1 MRKIFDAP
9 ARVFQVPEPT
19 PTADRAPDHLAA
31 GTPPRLR
38 DDLVALMGDPKVVL
52 DRAIDLVRFAT
63 DASPYRMFPQ
73 VVVLSRSVD
82 DVQAVLRYA
91 HDHDLSVTFRA
102 AGTSLSGQAQGDGIL
117 LEVMRNWIG
126 CTVED
131 GGLTLRSRPGTILA
145 RANAALKPYH
155 RRLGPDPG
163 SKAACTIGGVVANNS
178 SGMCCGIV
186 ENPYMTVRDLTIVL
200 PSGTVVETAAPDAEE
215 QFAAAEPEIAAGL
228 LEIRAAILAEPEV
241 AARIRD
247 KYRIKNTTGYSM
259 RAFLDAET
267 PVQILRRL
275 MIGSEGTL
283 GFVAEAV
290 FDTVADDAHHLTS
303 LMIFPDM
310 HAAASAVAPFVAAGA
325 AAVELLDRASIRA
338 VRGNAGVPDRWDDL
352 PEAATALLV
361 EFRDET
367 PEASAASEDE
377 ARAVLATLT
386 LLEPTDF
393 TRDRTRAAEYW
404 VIRNGL
410 LASVGGARP
419 SGTSFILE
427 DVCFPPERLAEGALA
442 IQDLFARHDY
452 AGVIFGHASMGNLH
466 FLITPSLGGP
476 EDVARFD
483 AFLRDVVR
491 LVAED
496 FDGSLKAE
504 HGTGRNIA
512 PFVEREWG
520 PVITGHMRAIK
531 SLVDPHGVLSPGVLL
546 SEDPAAHLKNLKT
559 APTIEE
565 LADRC
570 IECGYCESVC
580 PSRRVTTTPRQRIA
594 LRRELFRQP
603 DGSPVALELERD
615 YSYEA
620 VETCA
625 GDGSC
630 ALACPVGI
638 DTGELMKTF
647 RVTGHRRNPAAER
660 TAKVVARQYRLM
672 EKLGRAALTTAGA
685 VSSVTGDR
693 LITGVTDVARGVIS
707 HDLVPSWLP
716 QTPRPAH
723 PLPPTTREG
732 AAAVYFPACINR
744 IFGNEDSRD
753 QVPSVPQVVVE
764 LGRRAG
770 TPVWIPKDVAGVCCG
785 TVWHSKGYREGNL
798 YMANK
803 VMDRLWQWT
812 DAGALPVVVDAT
824 SCSLGLIHEI
834 EPYLTPENRR
844 RHAAITVLDSISWA
858 RDSLL
863 PRLEVHEKVATAVV
877 HSTCA
882 GRTLG
887 LTDALVEVACR
898 LADDVTLPVYD
909 TCCGFAGDR
918 GMLHPE
924 LADAAGE
931 EQAAELAGRDFDAYL
946 CSNRTCEL
954 GMSRA
959 IGHDYSSFLFLLET
973 ATRLSSPRPSP

>member
-9 ARVFQVPEPT
+9 ARAFRVESPT
-19 PTADRAPDHLAA
+19 PTVDRAPDHLAS
-31 GTPPRLR
+31 GTPKQLR
-38 DDLVALMGDPKVVL
+38 DDLVALLGDPDVVL
-52 DRAIDLVRFAT
+52 DRAIDLIRFAT

-73 VVVLSRSVD
+73 VVVLSRSIED
-82 DVQAVLRYA
+82 IRAVLRYA
-91 HDHDLSVTFRA
+91 HERELPITFRA
-102 AGTSLSGQAQGDGIL
+102 AGTSLSGQSQGDGIL
-117 LEVMRNWIG
+117 VEVMRNWIG
-126 CTVED
+126 CTVEEE
-131 GGLTLRSRPGTILA
+131 GRILRSRPGTILA

-163 SKAACTIGGVVANNS
+163 SKSACTIGGVVANNS

-186 ENPYMTVRDLTIVL
+186 ENPYMTVRDLTFVL
-200 PSGTVVETAAPDAEE
+200 PSGTVVDTAAADAEE
-215 QFAAAEPEIAAGL
+215 RFAADEPEIAAGL
-228 LEIRAAILAEPEV
+228 LSIRAAILAEPEV
-241 AARIRD
+241 AERIAA

-275 MIGSEGTL
+275 MVGSEGTL

-338 VRGNAGVPDRWDDL
+338 VRGNPGVPTRWDDL
-352 PEAATALLV
+352 PESATALLV

-367 PEASAASEDE
+367 PELSAASE
-377 ARAVLATLT
+377 AKALAILAGMS

-393 TRDRTRAAEYW
+393 TRDLARSAEYW

-442 IQDLFARHDY
+442 IQELFARHGYD
-452 AGVIFGHASMGNLH
+452 GVIFGHASMGNLH
-466 FLITPSLGGP
+466 FLITPSLGGAA
-476 EDVARFD
+476 DVARFD
-483 AFLRDVVR
+483 AFLRDVVHV
-491 LVAED
+491 VAEE

-512 PFVEREWG
+512 PFVEKEWG
-520 PVITGHMRAIK
+520 SAITAHMRALK
-531 SLVDPHGVLSPGVLL
+531 SLVDPHAVLSPGVLL
-546 SEDPAAHLKNLKT
+546 TDDPNSHLANLKT
-559 APTIEE
+559 APTIEKE
-565 LADRC
+565 ADRC
-570 IECGYCESVC
+570 IECGYCEHVC

-594 LRRELFRQP
+594 LRRELYRQP
-603 DGSPVALELERD
+603 TGSPVARELEAD
-615 YSYEA
+615 YSYDA

-625 GDGSC
+625 GDSSC

-638 DTGELMKTF
+638 NTGELMKTF
-647 RVTGHRRNPAAER
+647 RVTGHRRNPAAEK
-660 TAKVVARQYRLM
+660 TALVVAKQYALM

-685 VSSVTGDR
+685 VSSVTGDGMVR
-693 LITGVTDVARGVIS
+693 AVTEVARGVVS
-707 HDLVPSWLP
+707 HDLMPTWLP
-716 QTPRPAH
+716 EVPRSANPY
-723 PLPPTTREG
+723 LPETQRDG
-732 AAAVYFPACINR
+732 ATAVYFPACINR
-744 IFGNEDSRD
+744 IFGNEDGREPT
-753 QVPSVPQVVVE
+753 PSVPQVVVE
-764 LGRRAG
+764 LARRAG
-770 TPVWIPKDVAGVCCG
+770 APVWIPDDVAGVCCG
-785 TVWHSKGYREGNL
+785 TVWHSKGYNEGNT

-803 VMDRLWQWT
+803 VMDRLWEWT
-812 DAGALPVVVDAT
+812 EGGTLPVVVDAT
-824 SCSLGLIHEI
+824 SCSLGLVHEI
-834 EPYLTPENRR
+834 ERYLTPENLD
-844 RHAAITVLDSISWA
+844 RHARIVVVDSIVWA
-858 RDSLL
+858 RDTLL
-863 PRLEVHEKVATAVV
+863 PKLEVRQKVGSAVV

-887 LTDALVEVACR
+887 LTDALVAVATE

-924 LADAAGE
+924 LTDAAGE

-973 ATRLSSPRPSP
+973 ATRA